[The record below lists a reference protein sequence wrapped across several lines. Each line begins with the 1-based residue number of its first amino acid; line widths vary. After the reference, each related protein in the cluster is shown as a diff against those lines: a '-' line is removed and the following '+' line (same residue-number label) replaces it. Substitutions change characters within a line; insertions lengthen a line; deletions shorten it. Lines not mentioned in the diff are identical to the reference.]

1 MSQQDSASGGWAET
15 VLRRVA
21 AEPDPEHDIAEAALA
36 LAALGQPHAELARY
50 RRHLGEIAE
59 AVAQEGAGGADQALE
74 AHVGALNRALVE
86 RLGYRGDDDTYDDLQ
101 NANLMRVIDRR
112 RGMPVTLGILYLHAA
127 RAQGWRMVGLNFPR
141 RFLVRLEVEG
151 RRIIIDP
158 FGGGATPDAAEL
170 RRMLK
175 ASGADAD
182 QLNPDYYAP
191 VSDRSILL
199 RLQNNLRYR
208 MIGADRF
215 DEATK
220 VVESMLMFAPEE
232 AELWRDIALL
242 HAHLGHYD
250 QAVEAI
256 ERFLPR
262 ANNDRDRHRM
272 AALKQRLKAK
282 RH

>member
-1 MSQQDSASGGWAET
+1 MNDATGWAES
-15 VLRRVA
+15 VLQRVA
-21 AEPDPEHDIAEAALA
+21 AELDPQHDIAEAALA
-36 LAALGQPHAELARY
+36 LASLHQPHADLARY
-50 RRHLGEIAE
+50 QRHLRDIAA
-59 AVAQEGAGGADQALE
+59 AVAEEARDGSLE
-74 AHVGALNRALVE
+74 SHVGALNRALVD

-127 RAQGWRMVGLNFPR
+127 RAQGWEMVGLNFPR
-141 RFLVRLEVEG
+141 RFLVRLEVGG

-158 FGGGATPDAAEL
+158 FGGGSTPDAADL
-170 RRMLK
+170 RRMLQ
-175 ASGADAD
+175 AGGADAD

-191 VSDRSILL
+191 VTDRSILL

-208 MIGADRF
+208 LIGADRF

-220 VVESMLMFAPEE
+220 VVESMLMFAPDE
-232 AELWRDIALL
+232 AELWRDLALL
-242 HAHLGHYD
+242 QAHLGHYD

-256 ERFLPR
+256 ERYLPR
-262 ANNDRDRHRM
+262 ASNDRDRHRM
-272 AALKQRLKAK
+272 AALKQRLKTK

>member
-1 MSQQDSASGGWAET
+1 MSDPTTPERQWAET

-21 AEPDPEHDIAEAALA
+21 GEPDPRHDIAEAALA
-36 LAALGQPHAELARY
+36 LATLGEKHVDIVHYQ
-50 RRHLGEIAE
+50 RHLLDIGEQVAE
-59 AVAQEGAGGADQALE
+59 SGDARAPERMVA
-74 AHVGALNRALVE
+74 ALNQSLVE
-86 RLGYRGDDDTYDDLQ
+86 RMGYRGDGDTYDDLQ
-101 NANLMRVIDRR
+101 NANLIRVIDRR

-127 RAQGWRMVGLNFPR
+127 RSQGWRMVGLNFPR
-141 RFLVRLEVEG
+141 RFLVRLETDG
-151 RRIIIDP
+151 KRIIIDP
-158 FGGGATPDAAEL
+158 FGGGGTPDAAEL

-175 ASGADAD
+175 ASGAEDD

-208 MIGADRF
+208 LIGADRF
-215 DEATK
+215 DEAAR
-220 VVESMLMFAPEE
+220 VVETMLMFAPEE
-232 AELWRDIALL
+232 ADLWRDIALL

-250 QAVEAI
+250 QAVDAI

-262 ANNDRDRHRM
+262 ADNDRDRHRM
-272 AALKQRLKAK
+272 AALKQRLKGK

>member
-1 MSQQDSASGGWAET
+1 MNAPELGTGSWSEG

-21 AEPDPEHDIAEAALA
+21 AEPGPQHDIAEAALA
-36 LAALGQPHAELARY
+36 LAALNQPHADIGRY
-50 RRHLGEIAE
+50 RRHLAEIAD
-59 AVAQEGAGGADQALE
+59 AVAVEGNEDSLE
-74 AHVGALNRALVE
+74 GHVGALNRALGE

-127 RAQGWRMVGLNFPR
+127 RSQGWEMVGLNFPR
-141 RFLVRLEVEG
+141 RFLVRLQADG

-158 FGGGATPDAAEL
+158 FAGGTTPDAAEL
-170 RRMLK
+170 RRMLQ

-208 MIGADRF
+208 LIGADRF

-220 VVESMLMFAPEE
+220 VVENMLMFAPEE

-256 ERFLPR
+256 EHFLPR
-262 ANNDRDRHRM
+262 AGNDRDRHRM

>member
-1 MSQQDSASGGWAET
+1 MSELESAAWAEG
-15 VLRRVA
+15 VLRRIA
-21 AEPDPEHDIAEAALA
+21 DEPDPQHDIAEAALA
-36 LAALGQPHAELARY
+36 LASLHQPHADLARY
-50 RRHLGEIAE
+50 RRHLAEIAE
-59 AVAQEGAGGADQALE
+59 AVAAERSEESLEGHVAALNQAL
-74 AHVGALNRALVE
+74 VS

-101 NANLMRVIDRR
+101 NANLMRVIERR
-112 RGMPVTLGILYLHAA
+112 RGMPVTLGIIYLHAA
-127 RAQGWRMVGLNFPR
+127 RSQGWEIVGLNFPR
-141 RFLVRLEVEG
+141 RFLVRLEAHG
-151 RRIIIDP
+151 RRIIVDP
-158 FGGGATPDAAEL
+158 FGGGTTPDAAEL

-191 VSDRSILL
+191 VTDRSILL

-208 MIGADRF
+208 LIGADRF

-262 ANNDRDRHRM
+262 AGNDRDRHRM

>member
-1 MSQQDSASGGWAET
+1 MNTPEIGTGPWAEA
-15 VLRRVA
+15 VLRRLA
-21 AEPDPEHDIAEAALA
+21 DEPGPQHDIAEAALA
-36 LAALGQPHAELARY
+36 LAALGQPHADVGRY
-50 RRHLGEIAE
+50 RGHLTEIAE
-59 AVAQEGAGGADQALE
+59 TVAAEASEGSLE
-74 AHVGALNRALVE
+74 EHVAALNRALVE

-101 NANLMRVIDRR
+101 NANLMRVIERR

-127 RAQGWRMVGLNFPR
+127 RSQGWEMVGLNFPR
-141 RFLVRLEVEG
+141 RFLVRLQTGG
-151 RRIIIDP
+151 RRLIIDP

-175 ASGADAD
+175 AGGADAD

-208 MIGADRF
+208 LIGADRF

-220 VVESMLMFAPEE
+220 VVESMLLFAPDE

-256 ERFLPR
+256 EHFLPR
-262 ANNDRDRHRM
+262 AGNDRDRHRM

>member
-1 MSQQDSASGGWAET
+1 MSESELETVPWAEG
-15 VLRRVA
+15 VLRRIA
-21 AEPDPEHDIAEAALA
+21 AEPDPQHEIAEAALA
-36 LAALGQPHAELARY
+36 LAVLGEPHADIGRY
-50 RRHLGEIAE
+50 RRHLSEIAE
-59 AVAQEGAGGADQALE
+59 TVAATRGEPSIEGNVA
-74 AHVGALNRALVE
+74 ALNEALVA
-86 RLGYRGDDDTYDDLQ
+86 RMGYRGDEDNYDDLQ

-127 RAQGWRMVGLNFPR
+127 RSQGWEMVGLNFPR
-141 RFLVRLEVEG
+141 RFLVRLETHG

-158 FGGGATPDAAEL
+158 FGGGTTPDAAEL

-175 ASGADAD
+175 AGGADAD

-208 MIGADRF
+208 LIGSDRF
-215 DEATK
+215 DEATR

-262 ANNDRDRHRM
+262 AGNDRDRHRM

>member
-1 MSQQDSASGGWAET
+1 MSDGEFATGPWAET
-15 VLRRVA
+15 VLRGVA
-21 AEPDPEHDIAEAALA
+21 GEPDPQHDIAEAALA
-36 LAALGQPHAELARY
+36 LAALNQPHAEVARY
-50 RRHLGEIAE
+50 RRHLQEIAE
-59 AVAQEGAGGADQALE
+59 AVAAECVEDTLEGCVA
-74 AHVGALNRALVE
+74 ALNRALVE
-86 RLGYRGDDDTYDDLQ
+86 RMGYRGDDDTYDDLQ

-127 RAQGWRMVGLNFPR
+127 RSQGWEMVGLNFPR
-141 RFLVRLEVEG
+141 RFLVRLQAGG

-175 ASGADAD
+175 AGGADAD

-208 MIGADRF
+208 LIGADRF

-220 VVESMLMFAPEE
+220 VVESMLMFAPDE

-250 QAVEAI
+250 QAVDAI

-262 ANNDRDRHRM
+262 AGNDRERHRM

>member
-1 MSQQDSASGGWAET
+1 MSQPSEAALPWAET

-21 AEPDPEHDIAEAALA
+21 CEPDPQHDIAEAALA
-36 LAALGQPHAELARY
+36 LAALDQPPIDLPRY
-50 RRHLGEIAE
+50 QRHLGELAE
-59 AVAQEGAGGADQALE
+59 QVAQSGACDSPDRMVAALNQAL
-74 AHVGALNRALVE
+74 VDRM
-86 RLGYRGDDDTYDDLQ
+86 GYRGDEDTYNDLQ
-101 NANLMRVIDRR
+101 NANLIRVIDRR
-112 RGMPVTLGILYLHAA
+112 RGMPVALGILYLHAA
-127 RAQGWRMVGLNFPR
+127 RAQGWHMVGLNFPH
-141 RFLVRLEVEG
+141 RFLVRLETAG

-158 FGGGATPDAAEL
+158 FGGGATPGAAEL

-175 ASGADAD
+175 ASGADQD

-199 RLQNNLRYR
+199 RLQNNLCARL
-208 MIGADRF
+208 IQADRF

-220 VVESMLMFAPEE
+220 VVERMLMFAPEE

-250 QAVEAI
+250 QALDAI

-262 ANNDRDRHRM
+262 ADNDRDRHRM
-272 AALKQRLKAK
+272 AALKQRLKGK